1 MQFCRMELLQLIFKL
16 GVVFAIFSFIWG
28 FFELIAKFMTNGRSK
43 TIVEIYVIKAL
54 KYLFLVDVTFLFSLN
69 KTQEIIDLNNLI
81 PTILVVLVY
90 FIGKLQNKQNNAVIF
105 QLMQQQNPTQKRF
118 DLKAEIAV
126 IIIALSLFGVFIFYP
141 EISKNPLSLWF
152 YDSIVSIEHTAIIGF
167 IFKVIGFFFLVS
179 LLTKMLNA
187 LVVILTG
194 KPLIQTRSRFVKKDQ
209 NSDDFDDFEEINE

>member
-69 KTQEIIDLNNLI
+69 KTQEIVDLNNLI

-90 FIGKLQNKQNNAVIF
+90 FIGKLQNKQNNAVLF
-105 QLMQQQNPTQKRF
+105 QVMQQQNPTEKRF
-118 DLKAEIAV
+118 DLRAEIAV
-126 IIIALSLFGVFIFYP
+126 IVVALSLFAVFIFYP
-141 EISKNPLSLWF
+141 ESSKNPLSVWF
-152 YDSIVSIEHTAIIGF
+152 HESIISIENTAIIGF

-194 KPLIQTRSRFVKKDQ
+194 KPFIQTRSRFIKKDQ
-209 NSDDFDDFEEINE
+209 SSDDFDDFEEINE